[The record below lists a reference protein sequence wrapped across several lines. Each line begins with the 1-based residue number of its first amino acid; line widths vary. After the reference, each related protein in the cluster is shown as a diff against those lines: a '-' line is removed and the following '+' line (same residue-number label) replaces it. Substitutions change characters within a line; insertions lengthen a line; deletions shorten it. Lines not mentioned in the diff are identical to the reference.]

1 MFGYVFIMRNN
12 HSFVIVISLNKEWL
26 FLPKR
31 NIIVISLSYVI
42 IIKYKTP
49 RRPDQNIRL
58 YLYLAFFS
66 LLLFIFPSC
75 SLSLSLSCFSS
86 SLSSY
91 LSLLFSL
98 LLFIWFYLFLLSLFG
113 HGGHLPLVG
122 RVGPLSLL
130 FLFLFVW
137 LVFLICTVL
146 IFFSPLYN
154 HCC

>member
-1 MFGYVFIMRNN
+1 MRNN

-75 SLSLSLSCFSS
+75 SLSLSCFSS

-98 LLFIWFYLFLLSLFG
+98 LLFIWFYLFLLSLSG

-122 RVGPLSLL
+122 RVGPLSL
-130 FLFLFVW
+130 FVR
-137 LVFLICTVL
+137 LAGVFNLYSTD
-146 IFFSPLYN
+146 FFSPLYN